1 MLSLNIL
8 IPMDAVAE
16 YINTMDAVAEYIN
29 TMDAVAEY
37 INTNRCC
44 R

>member
-37 INTNRCC
+37 INTNGCC